1 MATLHNPERA
11 WARPAALTSFDMG
24 EVERR
29 IGPAAGHVELL
40 SGGLANL
47 NLHIVGQGVLR
58 IYRSHLGQ
66 DDLGGPAKEARLLS
80 LPWRRL
86 RVPRVL
92 QQGSDFLL
100 LEHVPHREL
109 QDGVEQGRAVGA
121 GLAEIHARHFSHA
134 GLLSA
139 ELTLRESFGSGLEQL
154 EQYGNEQLQ
163 RTGLAELAP
172 RLRARLASARAV
184 LAELEQPFVLLHSD
198 FKLSNL
204 HWAQDD
210 RLLVLDWETAY
221 AGPALLDIGQLLR
234 WSLPE
239 PFVQGFAQAYQEH
252 GGQLPSDWQRH
263 AEAFDAINLAG
274 LLGGSEPG
282 SLRAEEVAARLR
294 RTLSERAK

>member
-1 MATLHNPERA
+1 LATLHNPERA
-11 WARPAALTSFDMG
+11 WARPAALASFDVG

-29 IGPAAGHVELL
+29 IGPVSGRVELL

-47 NLHIVGQGVLR
+47 NLHVADQGVLR
-58 IYRSHLGQ
+58 IYRSNLGQ

-80 LPWRRL
+80 LPWQRL

-92 QQGSDFLL
+92 RQGPDFLL

-109 QDGVEQGRAVGA
+109 HDSVEQGRAVGA
-121 GLAEIHARHFSHA
+121 ALAEIHARHFSHA

-139 ELTLRESFGSGLEQL
+139 ELTLRDSFGPELEQL
-154 EQYGNEQLQ
+154 EQYGYEQLQ
-163 RTGLAELAP
+163 RAGLAELAP
-172 RLRARLASARAV
+172 RLRARLVSARAV
-184 LAELEQPFVLLHSD
+184 LAELAQPFVLLHSD

-204 HWAQDD
+204 HWTQDD

-234 WSLPE
+234 WHPPE
-239 PFVQGFAQAYQEH
+239 PFVHGFAQAYREH

-274 LLGGSEPG
+274 LLIGSEPG
-282 SLRAEEVAARLR
+282 SRRAQEVAARLR
-294 RTLSERAK
+294 RTLHD

>member
-1 MATLHNPERA
+1 MTTLHNPERA
-11 WARPAALTSFDMG
+11 WERPAALRSFDTG
-24 EVERR
+24 EVVRR
-29 IGPAAGHVELL
+29 IGPVSGRVELL

-47 NLHIVGQGVLR
+47 NLHVVGQGVLR
-58 IYRSHLGQ
+58 IYRSKLGQ

-80 LPWRRL
+80 LPWQRL

-100 LEHVPHREL
+100 LEHVPHSEL
-109 QDGVEQGRAVGA
+109 QDGAEQGRAVGA
-121 GLAEIHARHFSHA
+121 ALAEIHARHFRSA

-139 ELTLRESFGSGLEQL
+139 ELTLRDSFGPELEQL
-154 EQYGNEQLQ
+154 EQYGCEQLR

-172 RLRARLASARAV
+172 RLRDRLASARAV

-221 AGPALLDIGQLLR
+221 AGPSLLDIGQLLR
-234 WSLPE
+234 WDPPE
-239 PFVQGFAQAYQEH
+239 AFARGFARAYQEH
-252 GGQLPSDWQRH
+252 GGQLPSDWRHH

-274 LLGGSEPG
+274 LLGGAEPG
-282 SLRAEEVAARLR
+282 SRRAQEVAARLR
-294 RTLSERAK
+294 RTLYERAE